1 MHRKPSRGLAG
12 HGRNRDGTPD
22 ERMLAY
28 YYNGIVYSFSGDS
41 EQEMQNYL
49 KAERFAEK
57 AENKRAAGRLYK
69 AKMAVYNKVY
79 DYKAA
84 IEEGKTAARY
94 YLESSDTARY
104 LSAINDI
111 VAVSDL
117 AEDSLTRMEN
127 LKILENHRNL
137 LTSRQRSNLYSIR
150 ILFAIDSDS
159 ISQVDSLVS
168 EYLENIKDSSIIQ
181 WSTLSYAY
189 LSTEKYKE
197 AGSSLEHYARFSGK
211 KELDYYWMYAS
222 LQEALSNPA
231 EALSAYK
238 TYMKMLDEEKV
249 SIFQNDTKFLE
260 ERRDAK
266 IRSDNYILYIII
278 ISLTLVIICLVS
290 VLLYQKVQKVKWEKA
305 QEAINHRNKQNA
317 LIQEKEAVEKMYAS
331 LKTELNRLKKI
342 RKDNKIDPE
351 VQLSVE
357 KRLNVLNMFVLA
369 ELSASFRHTAYEE
382 LNRMM
387 EDREGFILSTTK
399 TFMISHPGFISYLK
413 SKNLSEL
420 EVGYCCMYCIGF
432 NGSELSEYINKK
444 GIYNINGI
452 IRQKLGI
459 PKGGMHISI
468 FLRQKMEESG

>member
-1 MHRKPSRGLAG
+1 
-12 HGRNRDGTPD
+12 
-22 ERMLAY
+22 
-28 YYNGIVYSFSGDS
+28 
-41 EQEMQNYL
+41 
-49 KAERFAEK
+49 
-57 AENKRAAGRLYK
+57 
-69 AKMAVYNKVY
+69 
-79 DYKAA
+79 
-84 IEEGKTAARY
+84 
-94 YLESSDTARY
+94 
-104 LSAINDI
+104 
-111 VAVSDL
+111 
-117 AEDSLTRMEN
+117 
-127 LKILENHRNL
+127 
-137 LTSRQRSNLYSIR
+137 
-150 ILFAIDSDS
+150 
-159 ISQVDSLVS
+159 
-168 EYLENIKDSSIIQ
+168 
-181 WSTLSYAY
+181 
-189 LSTEKYKE
+189 
-197 AGSSLEHYARFSGK
+197 
-211 KELDYYWMYAS
+211 MYAS

-351 VQLSVE
+351 VQQSVE

-413 SKNLSEL
+413 SKNT
-420 EVGYCCMYCIGF
+420 
-432 NGSELSEYINKK
+432 N
-444 GIYNINGI
+444 
-452 IRQKLGI
+452 
-459 PKGGMHISI
+459 
-468 FLRQKMEESG
+468 

>member
-127 LKILENHRNL
+127 LKILE
-137 LTSRQRSNLYSIR
+137 
-150 ILFAIDSDS
+150 
-159 ISQVDSLVS
+159 
-168 EYLENIKDSSIIQ
+168 
-181 WSTLSYAY
+181 
-189 LSTEKYKE
+189 
-197 AGSSLEHYARFSGK
+197 
-211 KELDYYWMYAS
+211 
-222 LQEALSNPA
+222 
-231 EALSAYK
+231 
-238 TYMKMLDEEKV
+238 
-249 SIFQNDTKFLE
+249 

-317 LIQEKEAVEKMYAS
+317 LIQEKEAVEK
-331 LKTELNRLKKI
+331 RL
-342 RKDNKIDPE
+342 
-351 VQLSVE
+351 
-357 KRLNVLNMFVLA
+357 M
-369 ELSASFRHTAYEE
+369 
-382 LNRMM
+382 
-387 EDREGFILSTTK
+387 
-399 TFMISHPGFISYLK
+399 
-413 SKNLSEL
+413 KN
-420 EVGYCCMYCIGF
+420 
-432 NGSELSEYINKK
+432 
-444 GIYNINGI
+444 
-452 IRQKLGI
+452 
-459 PKGGMHISI
+459 
-468 FLRQKMEESG
+468 